1 MGIKYTWNKNNPFHD
16 FLFKAIIIG
25 VDVANKKSR
34 GDIVAA
40 FTYILKNYLENE
52 SDVVYLDFDIINDD
66 GYVKVIGNNAI
77 SALWLSGIIPND
89 ISSVLKS
96 NTLIIGNREYK
107 YNKKTKQ
114 LKYTTTKN

>member
-1 MGIKYTWNKNNPFHD
+1 MGSKYEWNKNNPFHD
-16 FLFKAIIIG
+16 FLFKAIMIG
-25 VDVANKKSR
+25 IDVADKKSR
-34 GDIVAA
+34 NDITAA

-52 SDVVYLDFDIINDD
+52 SDIVYLDFDIINND
-66 GYVKVIGNNAI
+66 GHIKIIGNNAI

-89 ISSVLKS
+89 VSTALKN

-114 LKYTTTKN
+114 LKYSIIKN